1 MVSKSVDTLVPDIY
15 ELVTKRTYEGTG
27 EWMGERMGGHIVDM
41 VKQPKERGPA
51 PDLALHA
58 SKIGKNCIR
67 QMWYS
72 QWHPALAEP
81 LLPHTLIKFTYGDV
95 VEEMALDLARA
106 AGHKVVLEQQRVEF
120 EAHGFTVSGRID
132 AVIDGAIVDV
142 KSTSPYSFND
152 WSGKELTAEN
162 DSFGYRWQ
170 LHTYA
175 RGLKDNPEVTDTQR
189 GYLLLMDKQNG
200 HMGLSWVEYNWP
212 AYDLR
217 LKIITEP
224 LKNPTVTPVR
234 NFKPT
239 EKDKMGNDKLP
250 LECSYCDYKRECWKE
265 HDVKAVLRSGRVT
278 WLVAPTEKGKVKL
291 RPGELELGK

>member
-1 MVSKSVDTLVPDIY
+1 MKNVDTLVPDIY
-15 ELVTKRTYEGTG
+15 ELVTKSNYAGAG
-27 EWMGERMGGHIVDM
+27 EWMGEKMGGHLRDM
-41 VKQPKERGPA
+41 VLAKA
-51 PDLALHA
+51 PRVASEELSLHA

-72 QWHPALAEP
+72 QWMPTVAEP
-81 LLPHTLIKFTYGDV
+81 LQPHTLIKFTYGDV

-106 AGHKVVLEQQRVEF
+106 AGHRVILEQQRVEF
-120 EAHGFTVSGRID
+120 EAHGFRVSGRID

-152 WSGKELTAEN
+152 WNGKELTAEN

-175 RGLKDNPEVTDTQR
+175 RGLSENPEVTDKAR

-212 AYDLR
+212 AYHLR
-217 LKIITEP
+217 LKLITDGIRNKDVLP
-224 LKNPTVTPVR
+224 MR

-239 EKDKMGNDKLP
+239 EKDKLGNDKLP

-265 HDVKAVLRSGRVT
+265 HDLKGVLRSGKVT
-278 WLVAPTEKGKVKL
+278 WLASPIPNGKVKL
-291 RPGELELGK
+291 RPGELELT